1 MFNAE
6 AWVAQELAKH
16 TTPESRAK
24 RLDYEM
30 SFHEVLKANPLKR
43 PSNVSARDWAESH
56 RSYDLLISAL
66 QAA

>member
-16 TTPESRAK
+16 TTPESRAA
-24 RLDYEM
+24 RLASEL
-30 SFHEVLKANPLKR
+30 SFHEMLKASPLKR
-43 PSNVSARDWAESH
+43 PSNVTVRDWAESQ
-56 RSYDLLISAL
+56 RSHDLLITGL

>member
-24 RLDYEM
+24 RLASELSFYEM
-30 SFHEVLKANPLKR
+30 LKTNPLKR
-43 PSNVSARDWAESH
+43 PSNVSARDWAESQ
-56 RSYDLLISAL
+56 RSHDLLIERL
-66 QAA
+66 QA